1 MVLVDLCVAEL
12 EYDMACYKPIEA
24 WYSQEINP
32 SGKRSLVFNRN
43 NAIDPD
49 SPITIACG
57 QCIGCRLKRS
67 REWAIR
73 CVHEAQLYKDNCFIT
88 LTFSDEGLQ
97 KRDVSRYKEG
107 QQNIWTVDVDDFQL
121 FMKKLRKKYGSKIR
135 YFHCGEYGEVCAN
148 CGRNKRDCETI
159 GCNDWTATFGR
170 PHYHACLFNFNFP
183 DKKLHR
189 ITPTGERLY
198 VSETLQKLWPYGF
211 STIGEVTFDSSA
223 YVARYIMKKI
233 TGDMAEDHYYKILPD
248 GECIQI
254 AREYVSMSRR
264 SAIGKEWFEK
274 YSSDVYPKD
283 FITIAGK
290 KFGPP
295 KYYDK
300 LLEKDDPYLLDEIK
314 EDRIIKMMQYKED
327 LTPDRLR
334 TREKVQ
340 DLKLKKLVRH
350 TEEV

>member
-1 MVLVDLCVAEL
+1 MVLVVLCVVVLGYE
-12 EYDMACYKPIEA
+12 MACYKPIEA
-24 WYSQEINP
+24 WYSQEVNP

-73 CVHEAQLYKDNCFIT
+73 CVHEAQMYDDNCFIT
-88 LTFSDEGLQ
+88 LTFNDENLY
-97 KRDVSRYKEG
+97 KRKNPYSVNVR
-107 QQNIWTVDVDDFQL
+107 DFQL
-121 FMKKLRKKYGSKIR
+121 FMKKLRKKFGDKIR
-135 YFHCGEYGEVCAN
+135 YFHCGEYGEICAN
-148 CGRNKRDCETI
+148 CGKNKMDCESS
-159 GCNDWTATFGR
+159 GCNDWNPTFGR
-170 PHYHACLFNFNFP
+170 PHYHACLFNFDFP
-183 DKKLHR
+183 DKKLYR
-189 ITPTGERLY
+189 VTKTGQRLY

-211 STIGEVTFDSSA
+211 STIGEVTFESSA

-233 TGDMAEDHYYKILPD
+233 TGDKAEEHYLKYVPD
-248 GECIQI
+248 TGEYVPIE
-254 AREYVSMSRR
+254 REYVTMSRR

-300 LLEKDDPYLLDEIK
+300 LLEKDDPYMLDEVK
-314 EDRIIKMMQYKED
+314 EDRIVRMMEHKDD
-327 LTPDRLR
+327 LTWERLK

-350 TEEV
+350 NEEVT